1 MCETFAKL
9 SRKITIKRIKKSTED
24 GKSWNVDPVMLILL
38 SLGKGGIRELLLHP
52 KADQLFVYTTTK
64 LCVIS
69 IPATETKESAIVDPM
84 SGLKWICHAF
94 SDEHFLGLGP
104 DSLHFLGWS
113 SLEETNLLTFCIS
126 ESNSAK
132 KELLSGCTVSI
143 YWEQEKLLETQS

>member
-24 GKSWNVDPVMLILL
+24 GKSWNVDPVMLIFL

-69 IPATETKESAIVDPM
+69 IPATETKEPAIVDAM
-84 SGLKWICHAF
+84 SGLKWICHPF
-94 SDEHFLGLGP
+94 SDEHFLGLDPILYICWAGA
-104 DSLHFLGWS
+104 L
-113 SLEETNLLTFCIS
+113 
-126 ESNSAK
+126 
-132 KELLSGCTVSI
+132 
-143 YWEQEKLLETQS
+143 